1 MKQKGIIIELTSLLD
16 VILIMLFWVMMN
28 SNQQSESYR
37 DKADA
42 EIEAANEQTRL
53 VQAQL
58 EEEKLKED
66 ALAKAL
72 TGFADGQLYE
82 LKISFDES
90 ADVLVLS
97 FGGEEID
104 RLGFEQAEAI
114 KRAVASIEIPEDSA
128 VLAAVIY
135 DGDKVLYRDMQSI
148 RAALTELSKENDNIY
163 IGYIDTSLR
172 SKNT

>member
-28 SNQQSESYR
+28 SSEQSENYR
-37 DKADA
+37 EKADE
-42 EIEAANEQTRL
+42 EIAAAKEQTKL
-53 VQAQL
+53 VQMQL
-58 EEEKLKED
+58 DEEKLKEE

-82 LKISFDES
+82 LKISFDENS
-90 ADVLVLS
+90 DVLVLS
-97 FGGEEID
+97 FGGEELD
-104 RLGFEQAEAI
+104 RLGFEQTEAI
-114 KRAVASIEIPEDSA
+114 KQAVNSIEIPEDAA

-148 RAALTELSKENDNIY
+148 RAALDELSKENDNIY
-163 IGYIDTSLR
+163 IGYIDTSI
-172 SKNT
+172 KN